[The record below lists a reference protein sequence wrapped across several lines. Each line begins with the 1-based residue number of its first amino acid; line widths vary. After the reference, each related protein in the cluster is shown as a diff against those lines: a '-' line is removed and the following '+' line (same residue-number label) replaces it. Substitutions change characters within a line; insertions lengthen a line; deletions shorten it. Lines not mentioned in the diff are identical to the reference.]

1 MKKLLISLLLLAP
14 MLAGCANVDTK
25 ITINDDRSASVAT
38 SVSYEGDLSD
48 KSDVNAVLIHEN
60 FSSYLDPSYQVEKD
74 FNSKLST
81 ITATKSVRDLKRND
95 LDLSSLGFTSNLPDK
110 KFIEYRKSFLVK
122 SFNVDCVYDYTKQ
135 LEKYKNINLEEVA
148 KKQEPP
154 KALSTDYYQR
164 YADKNEMET
173 ENTDF
178 IDNVDETVLP
188 PKQPKEDEKQAK
200 QANDDINTFAPVEPR
215 PSSSSISIE
224 LPAQA
229 FYNNA
234 DSVAGNV
241 YTWNIKTDEPT
252 EIKLQYVQYNGW
264 AITFII
270 LFGVVILVLGALKII
285 KHENQK
291 RVGNSDNLAK

>member
-1 MKKLLISLLLLAP
+1 MKKLLISMLLLAP

-25 ITINDDRSASVAT
+25 ITINNDRSASIAT

-48 KSDVNAVLIHEN
+48 ESDPNAVLIHEN
-60 FSSYLDPSYQVEKD
+60 YSNYLDPSYQVEKD

-81 ITATKSVRDLKRND
+81 ITATKNVKDLRRND

-110 KFIEYRKSFLVK
+110 RFIEYRKSFLVR
-122 SFNVDCVYDYTKQ
+122 SFNIDCTYDYGKQ
-135 LEKYKNINLEEVA
+135 LEKYKNIKVDNDV
-148 KKQEPP
+148 KKQEDQKGLQPE
-154 KALSTDYYQR
+154 YYQR
-164 YADKNEMET
+164 YADKSEMET
-173 ENTDF
+173 EDNDF

-188 PKQPKEDEKQAK
+188 PKEPKEDEKQASK
-200 QANDDINTFAPVEPR
+200 DEKNNTFAPVESK
-215 PSSSSISIE
+215 PSTSSISIQ
-224 LPAQA
+224 LPAPA

-234 DSVAGNV
+234 DSSEGNL

-264 AITFII
+264 AIAFII
-270 LFGVVILVLGALKII
+270 LAGIVILVLGALKII

-291 RVGNSDNLAK
+291 RVGNTDNLAK